1 MFYYDLI
8 VCSLSIIFWI
18 YLIYAIWEVAHHR
31 APFVP
36 SPINSG
42 KLGIKKISDL
52 LKNKNTPQT
61 IVDAGCGNGYI
72 LAALA
77 KKYPQHKFIG
87 IEYNKTLFNYCQKH
101 YKGTQNLTFMNQDML
116 IYDYSKVDIIY
127 YFGIPALTEGL
138 QNVIL
143 NTKKNIDLISIEQ
156 TFPKLKLIGKQPFR
170 FLFTHSFVY
179 HYKN

>member
-8 VCSLSIIFWI
+8 VCGLSILFWI
-18 YLIYAIWEVAHHR
+18 YLAYAIWEVTHHR

-36 SPINSG
+36 ATGTHKNQAIS
-42 KLGIKKISDL
+42 KISEL
-52 LKNKNTPQT
+52 LDKTSTKKTV
-61 IVDAGCGNGYI
+61 VDAGCGNGCV

-77 KKYPQHKFIG
+77 KKYPNHQFIG
-87 IEYNKTLFNYCQKH
+87 IEYNKTLFNYCEHH
-101 YKGTQNLTFMNQDML
+101 YENIKNLTFLNQDML
-116 IYDYSKVDIIY
+116 IYDYSTVDIVY

-138 QNVIL
+138 QRVLL
-143 NTKKNIDLISIEQ
+143 NTKKSIDLISIEQ
-156 TFPKLKLIGKQPFR
+156 AFPKLNLVEKQPFR